1 MKRKTKTG
9 HKLITQLIERMSKDN
24 KTNQGTASDPENIDT
39 ESNDEMDMNLIKC
52 PITNDIMYDP
62 VIASD
67 GHTYERK
74 AIEKWLEE
82 HKTSPITRQ
91 NISSYNLISNRA
103 VKLLIDEYYK
113 DNKDF
118 EIDAD
123 MVYKV
128 KSKAKPKLNTKQIVN
143 LPHMENAFS
152 DNIIMNTL
160 NQIAGNIN
168 LDNYN
173 QNQNQNNNTNVSDIL
188 EQSNFTNLIALG
200 TNIVNQLT
208 NNTNLINIARSL
220 E

>member
-1 MKRKTKTG
+1 M
-9 HKLITQLIERMSKDN
+9 
-24 KTNQGTASDPENIDT
+24 ENIDT
-39 ESNDEMDMNLIKC
+39 ETNNKSNGEMDMNLIKC

-113 DNKDF
+113 DNINF
-118 EIDAD
+118 EIDTD

-128 KSKAKPKLNTKQIVN
+128 KSKAKPKLNTKQIIN
-143 LPHMENAFS
+143 LPDLENAFS
-152 DNIIMNTL
+152 NNIIMNTINQMTRNINL
-160 NQIAGNIN
+160 NNIN
-168 LDNYN
+168 LDNINFDNYN
-173 QNQNQNNNTNVSDIL
+173 LNNFTNIEDIF
-188 EQSNFTNLIALG
+188 EQSNFTNLMALG
-200 TNIVNQLT
+200 TDIINQLT
-208 NNTNLINIARSL
+208 NNNNTNLINIARSL